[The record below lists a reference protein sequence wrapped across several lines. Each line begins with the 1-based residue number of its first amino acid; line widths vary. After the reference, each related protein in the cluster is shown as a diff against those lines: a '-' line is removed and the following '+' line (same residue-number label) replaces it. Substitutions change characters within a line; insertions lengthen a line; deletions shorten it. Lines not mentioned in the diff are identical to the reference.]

1 MLGFPDDNS
10 FVEPFISMTSAAV
23 ANEEAAA
30 SLPSTGIAVSSAMVY
45 VYVNCKSFINHGQR
59 IDSKIITLT
68 LCTAD
73 AHILCTLDIYAAPS
87 EKWTIQH

>member
-1 MLGFPDDNS
+1 MIGFPDDNS

-59 IDSKIITLT
+59 VNSNNYH

-87 EKWTIQH
+87 GKYTIQH